1 MYKCLC
7 LYVRVQFL
15 NQPPMSLGHRF
26 MISCPSR
33 LCRSQLLRHFH
44 GSRPRHDLVAPP
56 HPVSHFRPIIYGDAS
71 SQPPPTYLRHPYSL
85 SEFTTETATLGDHE
99 LQFLLQRQQMDTFNH
114 SFWLESNTRFY
125 TAKEAIISSLP
136 STATAR
142 HKEVALSEF
151 YKQWVLQEREWMESY
166 TKEWRRRNYDLILLG
181 VRVQFHRLSTRLA
194 TFFKSKNE
202 R

>member
-1 MYKCLC
+1 
-7 LYVRVQFL
+7 
-15 NQPPMSLGHRF
+15 MSLRHRF
-26 MISCPSR
+26 TISCRSR
-33 LCRSQLLRHFH
+33 DYRSQSLRDFH

-56 HPVSHFRPIIYGDAS
+56 HPVSHIRPIIYGDAS

-85 SEFTTETATLGDHE
+85 SEFTTETGALGDHE
-99 LQFLLQRQQMDTFNH
+99 LQFLLQRQQLDTFH
-114 SFWLESNTRFY
+114 HDFWLDSNTRFY

-136 STATAR
+136 LTATAR

-151 YKQWVLQEREWMESY
+151 YKQWVLQEREWTESY

-181 VRVQFHRLSTRLA
+181 VRVEFHRLSTRLA
-194 TFFKSKNE
+194 TFFKSKIK

>member
-1 MYKCLC
+1 VYTCDW
-7 LYVRVQFL
+7 FL
-15 NQPPMSLGHRF
+15 ISTPMSLRQSVSRF
-26 MISCPSR
+26 TIPC
-33 LCRSQLLRHFH
+33 LCRVRSFH

-85 SEFTTETATLGDHE
+85 SEFTTGTGTTLGDHE
-99 LQFLLQRQQMDTFNH
+99 LQLLLQRQQLDTFHH

-125 TAKEAIISSLP
+125 AAKESILSNLP

-142 HKEVALSEF
+142 DKEVALSEF
-151 YKQWVLQEREWMESY
+151 YRQWVLQEREWTERY
-166 TKEWRRRNYDLILLG
+166 TKEWRRRNYDLIILEA
-181 VRVQFHRLSTRLA
+181 RVEFYRLSTRLA
-194 TFFKSKNE
+194 SFFRQNQ